1 MAKPT
6 VYDVAAHARVSIATV
21 SRVLRRPDLVKDST
35 KEQVLAAV
43 RALGYVPSASAR
55 GLAGRTTGVIG
66 LYLPAIDGVDE
77 AALDAAGE
85 DGASATVRVVR
96 DIPDSGSSRVRDLYY
111 DEVLRG
117 AQLEAWRQGF
127 VLTIGVGHGGDP
139 ERMVRD
145 MAGRVDGLLIVARSV
160 PEEMLGQLSGSIPIV
175 LIAGPRRGDSFDH
188 VGVANREG
196 MRALTAHIV
205 SELGVRDP
213 VYVFGPEGSP
223 DDAERYAG
231 FVAALASVGVDASA
245 LRTLRGD
252 FRREGGR
259 AVAAALVAEG
269 RDALPRAVICGND
282 QMALGMLDEFG
293 RAGVRV
299 PTDVLVSGF
308 DGIEETR
315 LSSPRLTTVRQPM
328 EELGRAAVRAM
339 VDRLEAPD
347 TAPITRRLP
356 VEVLLRESTETV
368 SD

>member
-6 VYDVAAHARVSIATV
+6 VYDVAARARVSIATV

-77 AALDAAGE
+77 ALDVV
-85 DGASATVRVVR
+85 DGDAPAVARVVR
-96 DIPDSGSSRVRDLYY
+96 DIPDSGASRVRDLYY

-127 VLTIGVGHGGDP
+127 VLTIGVGHGADP

-160 PEEMLGQLSGSIPIV
+160 PEELLGQLSGSIPIV
-175 LIAGPRRGDSFDH
+175 LIAGPRHGDSFDH
-188 VGVANREG
+188 VGVANAEG
-196 MRALTAHIV
+196 MRALTAHLV
-205 SELGVRDP
+205 SNLGVRDP

-231 FVAALASVGVDASA
+231 FVAALADAGVDASA

-252 FRREGGR
+252 FRRESGR
-259 AVAAALVAEG
+259 AVASSLIAAG
-269 RDALPRAVICGND
+269 GALPRALVCGND
-282 QMALGMLDEFG
+282 QMALGVLDVFG
-293 RAGVRV
+293 ASGVCV
-299 PTDVLVSGF
+299 PSDVLVSGF

-339 VDRLEAPD
+339 VDRLDAPD
-347 TAPITRRLP
+347 GAPISRRLP
-356 VEVLLRESTETV
+356 VEVLLRESTESSANAT
-368 SD
+368 